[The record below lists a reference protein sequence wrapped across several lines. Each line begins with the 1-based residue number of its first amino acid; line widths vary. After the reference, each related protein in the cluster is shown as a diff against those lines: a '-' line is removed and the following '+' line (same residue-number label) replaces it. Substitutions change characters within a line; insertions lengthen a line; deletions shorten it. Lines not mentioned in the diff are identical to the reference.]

1 MSLGA
6 RHERSETGARDEVY
20 RTVAGFVNSWD
31 ATDHDTYNNDRN
43 NTAFN
48 IGIEKGVNKNL
59 SIYGSYSESFRIPNI
74 DEHIKAT
81 TSGNFHL
88 EDQESDGIEIG
99 LLYQN
104 DQIDINA
111 SYYNMDTKNEIQYNQ
126 SVNTI

>member
-48 IGIEKGVNKNL
+48 IGIEKDV
-59 SIYGSYSESFRIPNI
+59 
-74 DEHIKAT
+74 
-81 TSGNFHL
+81 
-88 EDQESDGIEIG
+88 
-99 LLYQN
+99 
-104 DQIDINA
+104 
-111 SYYNMDTKNEIQYNQ
+111 
-126 SVNTI
+126 

>member
-48 IGIEKGVNKNL
+48 IGIEKGVNK
-59 SIYGSYSESFRIPNI
+59 IY
-74 DEHIKAT
+74 HIWKL
-81 TSGNFHL
+81 F
-88 EDQESDGIEIG
+88 
-99 LLYQN
+99 
-104 DQIDINA
+104 
-111 SYYNMDTKNEIQYNQ
+111 
-126 SVNTI
+126 